1 MVLLKKLRKST
12 PQVQKEP
19 DVILRGNLGCN
30 WEHWKKQLEGEE
42 NLLIAYKRGGIER
55 RAIATTAGQYAG
67 IQRWL
72 VLSSAINLNAIS
84 FERTTQGYLE
94 PA

>member
-1 MVLLKKLRKST
+1 MVLLKKLRKSVS
-12 PQVQKEP
+12 QAQKEP
-19 DVILRGNLGCN
+19 DVTLRGNLGCS
-30 WEHWKKQLEGEE
+30 WEYWREQLQDEE

-72 VLSSAINLNAIS
+72 VLAAAVNLHAIS
-84 FERTTQGYLE
+84 FERTAQGYLE